1 MNTLIYKRTHT
12 GDPNEKGTFGC
23 DDCMGRVRRWSFDAV
38 IGVGG
43 KSPDRGDE
51 DIARKINW
59 IGIIPHK
66 TEKPGLKGPLV
77 KFECFRR
84 YEETGPYLKTL
95 APNLFRYMFEDQHV
109 RVVMSRNLPSK
120 KMQEE
125 VTKLL
130 RLAEKHRS
138 TKPRVFGKKTSS
150 KHKC

>member
-12 GDPNEKGTFGC
+12 GDPNNNGIFGC
-23 DDCMGRVRRWSFDAV
+23 DGCMGRVRRWAFNAV

-43 KSPDRGDE
+43 KRPRPGSEG
-51 DIARKINW
+51 IALKVTW
-59 IGIIPHK
+59 IGINPRE
-66 TEKPGLKGPLV
+66 TENPTRRGPRL
-77 KFECFRR
+77 KFEYFRPWD
-84 YEETGPYLKTL
+84 EDGPYFKTL

-109 RVVMSRNLPSK
+109 RVVMSRSLPS

-125 VTKLL
+125 VTKIL
-130 RLAEKHRS
+130 RLAENHRS